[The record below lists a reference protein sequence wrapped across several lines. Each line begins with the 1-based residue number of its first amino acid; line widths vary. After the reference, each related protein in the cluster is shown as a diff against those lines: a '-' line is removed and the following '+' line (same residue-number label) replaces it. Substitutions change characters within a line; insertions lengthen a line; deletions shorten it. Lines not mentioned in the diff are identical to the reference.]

1 MADLDSHT
9 APTAWPDQPPGPA
22 EADITTFT
30 SVRHHI
36 TRSREKTRLWDDRAA
51 GGADISTSNLEAL
64 RQARAETT
72 LCPVYQSRR
81 HRSGVFPED
90 TRRPGRMGLREDWV
104 G

>member
-72 LCPVYQSRR
+72 LCPVYQSPEAPEWC
-81 HRSGVFPED
+81 FPGGYSETGTD
-90 TRRPGRMGLREDWV
+90 GTS
-104 G
+104 